1 MTDGTHAD
9 PLHLAELMA
18 ARLCHDLSGPV
29 GPMAG
34 MLELAREEPAAAA
47 EALAVVSESTD
58 GLVARIRLLRAAW
71 GGDCGAMDIEAM
83 SALLAA
89 GLAHKRVGLAF
100 SGFAGPAPADARLA
114 PTPADARLA
123 PATARLLL
131 NVLMLGVESLPG
143 GGTVTCARQPDGD
156 IVIRIDGP
164 RAAWPAELALCLA
177 DPAAAGRLLQD
188 PRGVQAPFTA
198 LLASRPGPLLAM
210 LFAAGPAGAAP
221 PLLLSHRD
229 A

>member
-9 PLHLAELMA
+9 PLRLAELMA

-34 MLELAREEPAAAA
+34 MLELAREEPAAAE
-47 EALAVVSESTD
+47 EALAVVSASTD

-71 GGDCGAMDIEAM
+71 GGDCGAMGIEAI

-89 GLAHKRVGLAF
+89 GLAHRRVRLEV
-100 SGFAGPAPADARLA
+100 SGFAGPAPAGEVL
-114 PTPADARLA
+114 PA
-123 PATARLLL
+123 ATARLLL

-177 DPAAAGRLLQD
+177 DPAAAGRMLQD

-198 LLASRPGPLLAM
+198 LLASRSGPLLAM

-221 PLLLSHRD
+221 PLLISHRG

>member
-1 MTDGTHAD
+1 MTDGMQAD

-34 MLELAREEPAAAA
+34 MLELAREEPDAAT
-47 EALAVVSESTD
+47 EALAVVSESAD

-71 GGDCGAMDIEAM
+71 GGDCGAMDIEAI
-83 SALLAA
+83 ATLLAA
-89 GLAHKRVGLAF
+89 GLARKRVGLEV
-100 SGFAGPAPADARLA
+100 SGFAGPAPAGEIL
-114 PTPADARLA
+114 PA
-123 PATARLLL
+123 ATARLLL
-131 NVLMLGVESLPG
+131 NVLMLSVESLPG
-143 GGTVTCARQPDGD
+143 GGTVNCARQPDGD
-156 IVIRIDGP
+156 IVIRIGGP

-177 DPAAAGRLLQD
+177 DPAAAGRMLQD

-198 LLASRPGPLLAM
+198 LLASRSGPLLAM

-221 PLLLSHRD
+221 PLLISHRG